1 MNYEVMEALNQIAQE
16 KNVDKG
22 LVIETLK
29 VGLQSAAKK
38 RYGGGDNIEVE
49 VDPDD
54 GKINIFAVLEVVED
68 PNEAEDPLQAVSL
81 ARAQEIDPK
90 AEIGS
95 TVRETLNV
103 SEFGRN
109 AIQTAKQILVQRVRE
124 AERDR
129 IFDDFQARIGEIIT
143 GTVQQ
148 VSRGEVYVNL
158 GRTEAVL
165 PLKEQIRKEKYRQG
179 DTIRAYVSDV
189 LKTTK
194 GPQVVISRT
203 HPKFLEKLFQFE
215 VPEIYEGLVEI
226 KSVAREPGERS
237 KIAVASKEERID
249 PVGACVGMKG
259 SRVQAIVRELSNERI
274 DIVPWNEDEAMFL
287 SRALSPA
294 KVVRV
299 AVDRK
304 EHRMAALVQEDQL
317 SLAIGKSGQNARLA
331 SQLTGWHIDILT
343 EEEYQ
348 ERVREKQATRVPLEE
363 LSDLEESDVEKLK
376 AVGVETAN
384 ELFTLALDDLTE
396 TLDIDEE
403 TAETIIDSA
412 GDAVS
417 TVVEAYRAEVE
428 AERAA
433 REAEEAAAEAERLEK
448 EANEAAEAPD
458 VEEEEGEADEGEVQA
473 SDDIEAVAAAGDADE
488 AAEAPDVEEEEGEAD
503 EGEVQASDDIEA
515 VAANGDADE
524 AAEAPDVE
532 EEEGEA
538 DEGEVQ
544 ASDDIEAVAAAGDAD
559 EAAETP
565 EVEVI
570 EEEDD
575 ELDQATE
582 SHEENGDSLP
592 EPSDSPNKN

>member
-81 ARAQEIDPK
+81 ARAQEIDPN

-95 TVRETLNV
+95 TVREPLNV

-226 KSVAREPGERS
+226 MSVAREPGERS

-304 EHRMAALVQEDQL
+304 DHRMAALVEEDQL

-331 SQLTGWHIDILT
+331 AQLTGWHIDILT
-343 EEEYQ
+343 EAEYQ

-384 ELFTLALDDLTE
+384 ELSTLALEDLTE
-396 TLDIDEE
+396 TLEIDEE

-417 TVVEAYRAEVE
+417 TVAEAYRAEVE

-448 EANEAAEAPD
+448 EANEAVD
-458 VEEEEGEADEGEVQA
+458 IEEEDIEDEEGEGDDGEVQA
-473 SDDIEAVAAAGDADE
+473 SDDIEAVAATGDADE
-488 AAEAPDVEEEEGEAD
+488 AAEAPEVEA
-503 EGEVQASDDIEA
+503 IEA
-515 VAANGDADE
+515 
-524 AAEAPDVE
+524 E
-532 EEEGEA
+532 E
-538 DEGEVQ
+538 
-544 ASDDIEAVAAAGDAD
+544 
-559 EAAETP
+559 
-565 EVEVI
+565 
-570 EEEDD
+570 D
-575 ELDQATE
+575 ELDQA
-582 SHEENGDSLP
+582 SGSDEENGDSLP
-592 EPSDSPNKN
+592 EPSDSANKN

>member
-1 MNYEVMEALNQIAQE
+1 MNYEVLEALNQIAQE

-384 ELFTLALDDLTE
+384 ELFTLALEDLTE

-448 EANEAAEAPD
+448 EATEAAEAPD
-458 VEEEEGEADEGEVQA
+458 VED
-473 SDDIEAVAAAGDADE
+473 
-488 AAEAPDVEEEEGEAD
+488 
-503 EGEVQASDDIEA
+503 
-515 VAANGDADE
+515 
-524 AAEAPDVE
+524 
-532 EEEGEA
+532 EEGEA

-565 EVEVI
+565 EVEDEEGEADEGEVQASDDIEAVAAAGDADEAAKTPDVEDEEGEADEGEVQASDDIEAVAAAGDVDEAAESPEVEVI

-592 EPSDSPNKN
+592 EPSDSANKN

>member
-29 VGLQSAAKK
+29 LGLQSAAKK

-54 GKINIFAVLEVVED
+54 GKIDIFAVLEVVED

-95 TVRETLNV
+95 TVREPLNV

-158 GRTEAVL
+158 GRTEAIL

-304 EHRMAALVQEDQL
+304 EHRMAALVEEDQL

-331 SQLTGWHIDILT
+331 AQLTGWHIDIMT
-343 EEEYQ
+343 EAEYQ

-363 LSDLEESDVEKLK
+363 LSELEESDIEKLK

-384 ELFTLALDDLTE
+384 ELSSLALEDIAE

-403 TAETIIDSA
+403 TAEKIIDSA
-412 GDAVS
+412 GDSVS

-433 REAEEAAAEAERLEK
+433 REAEEAERVAREAEEAAAEAERLEK
-448 EANEAAEAPD
+448 EVDDSDDEAVDLEEAD
-458 VEEEEGEADEGEVQA
+458 VEDEEGEEDEGEVQA
-473 SDDIEAVAAAGDADE
+473 SDDIEAVAAAGDADD
-488 AAEAPDVEEEEGEAD
+488 AAEAPEVEAIEEEE
-503 EGEVQASDDIEA
+503 
-515 VAANGDADE
+515 
-524 AAEAPDVE
+524 
-532 EEEGEA
+532 
-538 DEGEVQ
+538 
-544 ASDDIEAVAAAGDAD
+544 
-559 EAAETP
+559 
-565 EVEVI
+565 
-570 EEEDD
+570 D
-575 ELDQATE
+575 ELDQASG

-592 EPSDSPNKN
+592 EPSDSANKN